1 MRMRAS
7 TAALKDHIT
16 GVDVMNKTILAAMF
30 LAAAGTAAV
39 IAQQPAP
46 GGGMMQGGMRG
57 SGAMQPGAMP
67 GSQPGMMQQGMMQ
80 QGMMHQGMMHQGMA
94 ALPKGDR
101 SPSSLAF
108 NGINAKMH
116 AAMDITFTGDAD
128 KDFAAGMIAHHEGAI
143 DMAKVVLAFGKD
155 AEMKKL
161 ADDIIKAQEKEVA
174 WMKEWQT
181 RKAK

>member
-1 MRMRAS
+1 
-7 TAALKDHIT
+7 
-16 GVDVMNKTILAAMF
+16 MNKTILAAMF

-46 GGGMMQGGMRG
+46 GGGPMMQGGMRG

-67 GSQPGMMQQGMMQ
+67 GSQP
-80 QGMMHQGMMHQGMA
+80 GMMHQGMMHQGMA

-155 AEMKKL
+155 TEMKKL

-174 WMKEWQT
+174 WMKEWQA